1 MFVTSIYMSTL
12 ITNWG
17 EPSKNNNDFNPYNP
31 SEMAYW
37 VKYINYSLD

>member
-17 EPSKNNNDFNPYNP
+17 EPSKTPNSDFNPYNP
-31 SEMAYW
+31 NSMAYW
-37 VKYINYSLD
+37 VIIKFNIL